1 MNHTQRGVAGPLTVQ
16 PPGGITKSPDIT
28 VSPLNL
34 HGVPGLDFGL
44 SRPYPCTVE
53 QLSTIVLSSS
63 HVQEV
68 EGINACFWDFNPLLL
83 GYTSSLHLQEAFLLL
98 TYKKTC
104 RTSEQAIFA
113 IFGDKTSATYDSCLQ
128 SEQANRQFIEK
139 PRNSQRTSFECCL
152 MPLLKYFL
160 VIGTLLSLLLCA
172 WSEYLTPPEA
182 EIQRTTA
189 PAKTV
194 EVFRPTPAPP
204 ITEAERPAFAEA
216 SEPPVIS
223 GEGKGAHQ
231 AASAKPR
238 RSKAQAAHRRAA
250 HRDSFAYAYL
260 PRPQLFFGWR

>member
-1 MNHTQRGVAGPLTVQ
+1 MERTTYLRKAHLNHTRTVGWLARLRSIE
-16 PPGGITKSPDIT
+16 PPGGITKNPDIT
-28 VSPLNL
+28 VSELNL

-128 SEQANRQFIEK
+128 SE
-139 PRNSQRTSFECCL
+139 
-152 MPLLKYFL
+152 
-160 VIGTLLSLLLCA
+160 
-172 WSEYLTPPEA
+172 
-182 EIQRTTA
+182 
-189 PAKTV
+189 
-194 EVFRPTPAPP
+194 
-204 ITEAERPAFAEA
+204 
-216 SEPPVIS
+216 
-223 GEGKGAHQ
+223 
-231 AASAKPR
+231 
-238 RSKAQAAHRRAA
+238 
-250 HRDSFAYAYL
+250 
-260 PRPQLFFGWR
+260 